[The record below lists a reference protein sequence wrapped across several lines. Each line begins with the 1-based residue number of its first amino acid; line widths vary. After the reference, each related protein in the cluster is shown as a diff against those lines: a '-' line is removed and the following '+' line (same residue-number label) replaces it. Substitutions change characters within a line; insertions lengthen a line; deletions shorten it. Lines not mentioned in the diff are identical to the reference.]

1 MKRFIAVLALLAA
14 LQGVSSAQQKG
25 FQGFVSVGR
34 NDAITA
40 GEIDNDVLTL
50 KTFDLI
56 GGYRFLPNQ
65 FVGAGVEL
73 QFSELLDACLFN
85 IFVDYRANLKP
96 SGAWTPFVDLR
107 AGCIPGGD
115 DIGFSGG
122 AFYGMHYTIHANTGF
137 MAMLGIQVLHKE
149 NATLFGPAVRFG
161 FSF

>member
-1 MKRFIAVLALLAA
+1 MKRFIAVLALFAA

-34 NDAITA
+34 NDAVTA

-73 QFSELLDACLFN
+73 QFSELSALELLVVAIGVGALRKL
-85 IFVDYRANLKP
+85 IEFV
-96 SGAWTPFVDLR
+96 V
-107 AGCIPGGD
+107 
-115 DIGFSGG
+115 
-122 AFYGMHYTIHANTGF
+122 
-137 MAMLGIQVLHKE
+137 
-149 NATLFGPAVRFG
+149 
-161 FSF
+161 